1 MTLTIALADEDG
13 PVLLDL
19 AALVFV
25 ACDEFE
31 RGPMLLKPG
40 EVVARSWRR
49 PFERLKH
56 GVRDYDGHDHR
67 AVEHGKLHA
76 FDGLMRRLRG
86 GR

>member
-40 EVVARSWRR
+40 EVVAWRR
-49 PFERLKH
+49 PFERLKR

-76 FDGLMRRLRG
+76 PHGLTR
-86 GR
+86 